1 MVNVAKLRGKI
12 VECGISVSKLSETI
26 GVDKATLYRRFSDN
40 GESFTVGEI
49 EKIAAALN
57 LNNEELHSIFFVPS
71 SIIL

>member
-57 LNNEELHSIFFVPS
+57 LSNEELYSIFFVHKDS
-71 SIIL
+71 